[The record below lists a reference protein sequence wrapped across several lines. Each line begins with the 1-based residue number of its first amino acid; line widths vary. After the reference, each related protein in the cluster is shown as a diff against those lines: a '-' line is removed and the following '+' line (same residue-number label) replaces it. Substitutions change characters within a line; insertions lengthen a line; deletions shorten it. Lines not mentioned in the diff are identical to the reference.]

1 MINKFPLW
9 KNLLVI
15 AIVLFGIIYSIP
27 NLFGEDPAIQINATK
42 GASVTQGD
50 ADRVLAKIK
59 ELGIT
64 PKSSELKDDQ
74 FVVRFNSE
82 EDEFKARE
90 EAQEL
95 LGERFIVAMN
105 LLPSTPKILSAIGAE
120 PLKLGLDLRGGVHFL
135 MEIDM
140 DEALAKSSQQYVQD
154 IKSELQ
160 KQKIH
165 YSSVT
170 LGDEQVITTA
180 FRTEKERDDAIDYLR
195 THHNDL
201 IFTSDADGQKFLI
214 KARITENRLAEL
226 KTYAVDQNINIIRNR
241 VNELGVAEPLV
252 QRQGSDRI
260 IVELPGIQDTARAKE
275 ILGATATLEFRMVDD
290 AGDIESAAK
299 GSVSANSEVFQNE
312 EGRPVVPATTSASP
326 WPPSSSS
333 TSPPRRSALTA
344 STSSRRSLS

>member
-154 IKSELQ
+154 I
-160 KQKIH
+160 
-165 YSSVT
+165 
-170 LGDEQVITTA
+170 
-180 FRTEKERDDAIDYLR
+180 
-195 THHNDL
+195 
-201 IFTSDADGQKFLI
+201 
-214 KARITENRLAEL
+214 
-226 KTYAVDQNINIIRNR
+226 
-241 VNELGVAEPLV
+241 
-252 QRQGSDRI
+252 
-260 IVELPGIQDTARAKE
+260 RASC
-275 ILGATATLEFRMVDD
+275 R
-290 AGDIESAAK
+290 
-299 GSVSANSEVFQNE
+299 
-312 EGRPVVPATTSASP
+312 
-326 WPPSSSS
+326 
-333 TSPPRRSALTA
+333 
-344 STSSRRSLS
+344 SRRSTIQA